1 MKILFL
7 GDENSSLVSYLEQ
20 MGENVLS
27 MTEKVTIDFIDAYR
41 PDFIISYGYR
51 YIIKQEILDRYVDR
65 AINLHISFLPWNRGA
80 DPNFWS
86 FIENTPRGVTIHYLD
101 SGIDTGDIIVQKQV
115 EFSKYDT
122 LRISYYKLHDEI
134 RKLFV
139 DNWTAICTGTC
150 ERKKQND
157 VYTAMLPHNYIDPSV
172 SYHKLADKARLDF
185 LLTHGWDT
193 PVSILEE
200 FAAES
205 RISTQFF
212 DGKN

>member
-7 GDENSSLVSYLEQ
+7 GDENSPLISYLEQ
-20 MGENVLS
+20 IGENVLS
-27 MTEKVTIDFIDAYR
+27 MTEKVTTDFIDTHH
-41 PDFIISYGYR
+41 PEFIISYGYR
-51 YIIKQEILDRYVDR
+51 HIIKQEILNRYSDR

-101 SGIDTGDIIVQKQV
+101 SGIDTGDIVAQKQV

-122 LRISYYKLHDEI
+122 LRISYHKLHGEI
-134 RKLFV
+134 QKLFI
-139 DNWTAICTGTC
+139 DNWTAICAGTC
-150 ERKKQND
+150 ERKKQHD
-157 VYTAMLPHNYIDPSV
+157 VYTAMLPHNYSDPSA
-172 SYHKLADKARLDF
+172 SYHKLADKAQLDF
-185 LLTHGWDT
+185 LLIHGWDT

-205 RISTQFF
+205 RLSAQFF
-212 DGKN
+212 DSKN

>member
-7 GDENSSLVSYLEQ
+7 GDKNSPLVSYLEQ
-20 MGENVLS
+20 MGENVLL
-27 MTEKVTIDFIDAYR
+27 MTEKVTIDFIDAHH
-41 PDFIISYGYR
+41 PEFIISYGYR
-51 YIIKQEILDRYVDR
+51 YIIKQEILDRCVDR

-101 SGIDTGDIIVQKQV
+101 SGVDTGDIIVQKPV

-122 LRISYYKLHDEI
+122 LRISYHKLHDEI
-134 RKLFV
+134 QKLFV
-139 DNWTAICTGTC
+139 DNWTDIRAGNCK
-150 ERKKQND
+150 RKKQGD
-157 VYTAMLPHNYIDPSV
+157 VYTAMLPHHYVDPCT
-172 SYHKLADKARLDF
+172 SYHKQADKARLDF

-205 RISTQFF
+205 RISAQFF
-212 DGKN
+212 DSND